1 MAGKNRIGLQFD
13 GMEELIKEFEQ
24 LGGDLK
30 SATENALKQSKKAVT
45 PGIDQAIKKHHLTG
59 DTEKSLDKEIKVEWE
74 GTTAS
79 IDVGFHISQGG
90 LPSIF
95 LMYGTPRVTKDT
107 KLYNSIYGSKVKKQI
122 AEIQKEVFQKMIA
135 RRMGG

>member
-1 MAGKNRIGLQFD
+1 MAGKNKIGLQFEGFD
-13 GMEELIKEFEQ
+13 ELAAQFEQ

-30 SATENALKQSKKAVT
+30 RATENALKASKQAVT
-45 PGIDQAIKKHHLTG
+45 PGIDQAINKHRLTG
-59 DTEKSLDKEIKVEWE
+59 DTERSLDKKIRVEWE

-79 IDVGFHISQGG
+79 IDIGFHVSQGG

-95 LMYGTPRVTKDT
+95 LMYGTPRVKKDT

-122 AEIQKEVFQKMIA
+122 AEVQKEVFQKMIA

>member
-1 MAGKNRIGLQFD
+1 MAKNKIGLQFE
-13 GMEELIKEFEQ
+13 GFEELANQFEA

-30 SATENALKQSKKAVT
+30 AATENALKASKQAIT
-45 PGIDQAIKKHHLTG
+45 PGIQQAIDKHRKTG
-59 DTEKSLDKEIKVEWE
+59 DTERSLDKSMKVNWE

-79 IDVGFHISQGG
+79 IDIGFHVRQGG

-95 LMYGTPRVTKDT
+95 LMYGTPRVKKDR
-107 KLYNSIYGSKVKKQI
+107 KLYNSIYGSKVKKQV
-122 AEIQKEVFQKMIA
+122 AEIQKETFQKMIM

>member
-1 MAGKNRIGLQFD
+1 MANNKIGLQFE
-13 GMEELIKEFEQ
+13 GFEELANQFEA

-30 SATENALKQSKKAVT
+30 AATENALKASKQAIT
-45 PGIDQAIKKHHLTG
+45 PGIQQAIDKHRKTG
-59 DTEKSLDKEIKVEWE
+59 DTEKSLDKSMKVNWE

-79 IDVGFHISQGG
+79 IDIGFHVRQGG

-95 LMYGTPRVTKDT
+95 LMYGTPRVKKDR
-107 KLYNSIYGSKVKKQI
+107 KLYNSIYGSKVKRQV
-122 AEIQKEVFQKMIA
+122 AEIQKETFQKMIM

>member
-13 GMEELIKEFEQ
+13 GMEDLIKKFES
-24 LGGDLK
+24 LDGDLK
-30 SATENALKQSKKAVT
+30 KATENALKASKQAVT
-45 PGIDQAIKKHHLTG
+45 PGIQQAIKKHHLTG
-59 DTEKSLDKEIKVEWE
+59 DTEKSLDKKIKVEWE
-74 GTTAS
+74 GATAS
-79 IDVGFHISQGG
+79 VDIGFHVRQGG

-95 LMYGTPRVTKDT
+95 LMYGTPRVKKDT
-107 KLYNSIYGSKVKKQI
+107 KLYNSIYGPKVKKQI